1 MHHAAIDLGG
11 KDSQLCVR
19 GPDGI
24 VVLEKRCP
32 TDKLRAVLQSLP
44 PSRVVL
50 ETCAES
56 FAVAEVAR
64 SCGHEVRVVP
74 ASLVKSLG
82 VGSRRVKTDR
92 RDAQVLSEVSA
103 RIDLPSVHIR
113 SRSSQELR
121 TLLSMRDALVQA
133 RTQVVNTVRGWLRT
147 QLLRVSK
154 GTVNSFP
161 DRLRRTLLEQ
171 LGTIPTHV
179 ERQLRVVEVLTEQ
192 IREASTE
199 VETAAD
205 ADPICR
211 RLMSVPGVGPV
222 TALAFRCTVD
232 EVNRFSNAHRLESYL
247 GLTPSEYSSSEHQ
260 RRGGIT
266 KAGSASMRRLLVQA
280 SWSLWRSRRNE
291 PIAQWANAVAARR
304 GRAIAVVALARKLA
318 GILFALWRNDSE
330 YKPLRA
336 AARQLAA

>member
-11 KDSQLCVR
+11 KESQLCVR

-24 VVLEKRCP
+24 VILEKRCP
-32 TDKLRAVLQSLP
+32 TGKLRAILQSLP

-64 SCGHEVRVVP
+64 SCGHEVRIVP

-113 SRSSQELR
+113 SQSSQELR

-133 RTQVVNTVRGWLRT
+133 RTKVVNTVRGWLRT
-147 QLLRVSK
+147 QLINVSK

-161 DRLRRTLLEQ
+161 DRLRHTLREQ
-171 LGTIPTHV
+171 LGAIPAYV
-179 ERQLRVVEVLTEQ
+179 ERQLRVVDSLTEQ
-192 IREASTE
+192 IEEATADIE
-199 VETAAD
+199 VAAE
-205 ADPICR
+205 ADPICQ
-211 RLMSVPGVGPV
+211 RLMSAPGVGPL

-232 EVNRFSNAHRLESYL
+232 EIKRFSSAHHLESYL

-266 KAGSASMRRLLVQA
+266 KAGSASMRRMLVQA
-280 SWSLWRSRRNE
+280 SWSLWRTRRNE
-291 PIAQWANAVAARR
+291 PIAQWANTVAARR

-318 GILFALWRNDSE
+318 GILYALWRHNSE
-330 YKPLRA
+330 YKPMRA
-336 AARQLAA
+336 AALQLAA